1 MEQNDVMEEI
11 RSLRLEMGSLG
22 DHMVRVRYVDLRRAF
37 LEQMRM
43 ALGELGREAFRND
56 ARDLGTVST
65 CPFKEACLSE
75 LEEAMG
81 NAFQRLTEGDLEGA
95 EDIMGKMDEGVA
107 GCTACQDERCSHD
120 AREAIDRV
128 SAILWAYRG
137 IMERLGADA
146 PEGVVG
152 GRALKAVSPQL
163 IEEVLDPLANAWRIR
178 VLTILRRG
186 DHSLSEIG
194 RAVDLR
200 TGHLQFHLR
209 KLIQA
214 GYVEPD
220 RRRRVYHMTE
230 RGRTALQW
238 SEELAAQ
245 LGHWEEGHG

>member
-22 DHMVRVRYVDLRRAF
+22 DHIVRLRYVDLRRAF
-37 LEQMRM
+37 LDQMRM

-65 CPFKEACLSE
+65 CQFKGVCLSK

-81 NAFQRLTEGDLEGA
+81 MAFQHLTDGDLEGA
-95 EDIMGKMDEGVA
+95 EDMMGKMDKCVA
-107 GCTACQDERCSHD
+107 SGMTCQDESCSRA
-120 AREAIDRV
+120 ARKAIDRV
-128 SAILWAYRG
+128 SAILWAYQG
-137 IMERLGADA
+137 IMERLGTDA
-146 PEGVVG
+146 PEGVAG
-152 GRALKAVSPQL
+152 GIALKAVPPQL
-163 IEEVLDPLANAWRIR
+163 TEEVLDPLANAWRIR

-220 RRRRVYHMTE
+220 RRRRVYHLTE

-238 SEELAAQ
+238 SEDLATQ
-245 LGHWEEGHG
+245 LGHWGGGP